1 MVDPIAT
8 TIFCSLVD
16 APMNM
21 FMVNV
26 FVEGVP
32 WYRADVLLQALL
44 ELKQAFIAHKEVA
57 LIPVYKKPDVGA
69 SICVGEEVRKGFVV
83 KVNGIV
89 QVVWYQDY

>member
-1 MVDPIAT
+1 MT
-8 TIFCSLVD
+8 TIFCGLVD

-21 FMVNV
+21 FTVNV

-44 ELKQAFIAHKEVA
+44 ELEQTCMARKEVV
-57 LIPVYKKPDVGA
+57 LIPIYKKPDVGA
-69 SICVGEEVRKGFVV
+69 SICVGEEVRKGFVI